1 MTALAHLPTAGLC
14 LCPLLTSQ
22 SSTNLRVEVPQGVAG
37 RGAGKMRAAMI
48 LMLGCVSDAFML
60 QPAAPRV
67 LASARHVVHGS
78 EPQMLLP
85 MVSLAGEAVAMKEVP
100 YGLIAAGCVLTTL
113 TAGFPM
119 CATY

>member
-1 MTALAHLPTAGLC
+1 
-14 LCPLLTSQ
+14 
-22 SSTNLRVEVPQGVAG
+22 
-37 RGAGKMRAAMI
+37 MRAAMI

-67 LASARHVVHGS
+67 LSPARHVVHGS
-78 EPQMLLP
+78 KPQMLLP
-85 MVSLAGEAVAMKEVP
+85 MVSLAEAGEAVAMKEVP

>member
-1 MTALAHLPTAGLC
+1 MSRAW
-14 LCPLLTSQ
+14 
-22 SSTNLRVEVPQGVAG
+22 
-37 RGAGKMRAAMI
+37 KMRAAMI
-48 LMLGCVSDAFML
+48 LMLGCVSDALML

-67 LASARHVVHGS
+67 LAARHVVLGS
-78 EPQMLLP
+78 KPQMLLP
-85 MVSLAGEAVAMKEVP
+85 MVSLAEAGEAVAMKEVP

>member
-1 MTALAHLPTAGLC
+1 
-14 LCPLLTSQ
+14 
-22 SSTNLRVEVPQGVAG
+22 
-37 RGAGKMRAAMI
+37 MRAAML
-48 LMLGCVSDAFML
+48 LMLGCVSDALML

-67 LASARHVVHGS
+67 LAARHVVLGS

>member
-1 MTALAHLPTAGLC
+1 M
-14 LCPLLTSQ
+14 S
-22 SSTNLRVEVPQGVAG
+22 R
-37 RGAGKMRAAMI
+37 RKMRAAMI
-48 LMLGCVSDAFML
+48 LMLGCVSDALML

-67 LASARHVVHGS
+67 LAPARHVGLGS
-78 EPQMLLP
+78 KPQMLLP
-85 MVSLAGEAVAMKEVP
+85 MVSLAEAGEAVAMKEVP